1 MSGSEHFPRLFS
13 PIVLGPR
20 AAPNRIASTAHQSR
34 LSSEN
39 AHIDYHAAKLRGGVG
54 TDVVF
59 ATTSVHPTSS
69 PSEDGSLSGW
79 DDDCVGIFERTVRGL
94 REVSEETLLLCQ
106 LTHRG
111 RRSGSESGA
120 WLPALAPSS
129 VGDEIVATVPKELT
143 APEIE
148 ELVEAFG
155 KAAAR
160 VRRGGF
166 DGVEILAAY
175 GHLVDQFWSPGV
187 NERTDEYDLPRGTR
201 FALEVLRAVR
211 DSVGP
216 DMVVGVKLAGDDLLP
231 DGVGPEQAV
240 AVARAIAGSGAVDY
254 LNVIGGT
261 GMERVVRARAIPG
274 IEQPHGVY
282 AHLAAEIRAA
292 TGLPIVATARIV
304 RPEEAEQLLAAGD
317 CDQVSMTRPIMSDPD
332 MPRKA
337 RAGQLTR
344 IRYCTG
350 CNEGCIGRNYEGR
363 SIICIQNPI
372 LTRER
377 ELAPHPEP
385 AARRRH
391 VVVVGGGLA
400 GLETARSAAERGHA
414 VILLERKAEL
424 GGAVRIAAV
433 APKRE
438 EYHEN
443 ADWLI
448 REIDRLGVDVR
459 TGGEA
464 DADTILDL
472 EPDVVVLATGARTWH
487 PDVPG
492 ATREDVYDVEDVL
505 ERQLSLPGRVVVV
518 EEDSYV
524 KGLSVADWC
533 AAGGSEVTLVSRWY
547 FAGHRA
553 PDMVRV
559 PIYERLAQRGVKME
573 ANLRLRSIG
582 EDQVRL
588 QSVFGGPDVEFDY
601 DHVVLSYAG
610 RPHDPLG
617 PVLAEAGLEVVHV
630 GDCVAPRSVAAAIL
644 DGMRAGRM
652 L

>member
-1 MSGSEHFPRLFS
+1 MNVSEPFPRLFS

-20 AAPNRIASTAHQSR
+20 TAPNRIVSTAHQSR
-34 LSSEN
+34 LSES
-39 AHIDYHAAKLRGGVG
+39 AHVGYHAAKLRGGVG

-59 ATTSVHPTSS
+59 ATTSVHPNSN
-69 PSEDGSLSGW
+69 PSDDGSLPGW
-79 DDDCVGIFERTVRGL
+79 NDDCVEIFERTVRGL
-94 REVSEETLLLCQ
+94 REASEETLLLCQ

-120 WLPALAPSS
+120 WLPALAPSP

-143 APEIE
+143 TVEIE

-155 KAAAR
+155 AAAAR

-187 NERTDEYDLPRGTR
+187 NERTDGFDLPRGTR

-211 DSVGP
+211 EAVGP
-216 DMVVGVKLAGDDLLP
+216 DMVVGVKLTGDDLLP
-231 DGVGPEQAV
+231 DGVGPEQAGAIV
-240 AVARAIAGSGAVDY
+240 RAIADSGVVDY

-261 GMERVVRARAIPG
+261 GMERVVRARSIPG

-282 AHLAAEIRAA
+282 AHLARDVRAA
-292 TGLPIVATARIV
+292 TGLPIVATARVV
-304 RPEEAEQLLAAGD
+304 RPEEAEQLLIAGD
-317 CDQVSMTRPIMSDPD
+317 CDQVSMTRPIMTDPN
-332 MPRKA
+332 MPLKA
-337 RAGQLTR
+337 RAGQLTQ

-363 SIICIQNPI
+363 SVICIQNPI
-372 LTRER
+372 LTREQ
-377 ELAPHPEP
+377 ELTPHPQP
-385 AARRRH
+385 AARQRRI
-391 VVVVGGGLA
+391 VVVGGGPA
-400 GLETARSAAERGHA
+400 GLEAARSAAERGHA
-414 VILLERKAEL
+414 VTLLERKVEL
-424 GGAVRIAAV
+424 GGAVRLATV

-448 REIDRLGVDVR
+448 REIHRLGVDVR
-459 TGGEA
+459 TGVKA
-464 DADTILDL
+464 DADTILEL
-472 EPDVVVLATGARTWH
+472 GPDAVVLATGARTWH

-492 ATREDVYDVEDVL
+492 VNRENVHDVEDVL
-505 ERQLSLPGRVVVV
+505 ERRISLPGRVVVV
-518 EEDSYV
+518 DEDGYV
-524 KGLSVADWC
+524 KGMNVADWC
-533 AAGGSEVTLVSRWY
+533 AAGGSGVTLVSRWY

-559 PIYERLAQRGVKME
+559 PIYERLAQRSVEMQ
-573 ANLRLRSIG
+573 ANLRLSSI
-582 EDQVRL
+582 EDDRVRL
-588 QSVFGGPDVEFDY
+588 RSVFGGPDVALEY
-601 DHVVLSYAG
+601 DHVVLSYFG

-617 PVLAEAGLEVVHV
+617 PMMAEAGLEVVHV

-644 DGMRAGRM
+644 DGMRAGRA

>member
-1 MSGSEHFPRLFS
+1 MDGSEHFSRLFS

-20 AAPNRIASTAHQSR
+20 AAPNRIVSTAHQSR
-34 LSSEN
+34 LSSES
-39 AHIDYHAAKLRGGVG
+39 AHIGYHAAKLRGGVG

-59 ATTSVHPTSS
+59 ATTSVHPSSS

-129 VGDEIVATVPKELT
+129 VGDEIVATVPKQLT

-201 FALEVLRAVR
+201 YALRVLRAVR
-211 DSVGP
+211 DAVGP

-231 DGVGPEQAV
+231 EGVGPEQAV

-261 GMERVVRARAIPG
+261 GMERVVRARSIPG
-274 IEQPHGVY
+274 IEQPHCVY
-282 AHLAAEIRAA
+282 AHLAAETRAA
-292 TGLPIVATARIV
+292 TSLPIVATARVV
-304 RPEEAEQLLAAGD
+304 RPEEAERLLAAGV
-317 CDQVSMTRPIMSDPD
+317 CDQVSMTRPIMADPD

-363 SIICIQNPI
+363 SIICVQNPI

-377 ELAPHPEP
+377 ELAPRPEP
-385 AARRRH
+385 AARQRR
-391 VVVVGGGLA
+391 VVVVGGGPA
-400 GLETARSAAERGHA
+400 GLEAARSAAERGHA
-414 VILLERKAEL
+414 VVLLERKADL

-433 APKRE
+433 APERE

-448 REIDRLGVDVR
+448 RELDRLGVDVR
-459 TGGEA
+459 TAVKA
-464 DADTILDL
+464 DAEAVLEM
-472 EPDVVVLATGARTWH
+472 EPDAVVLATGARTWH
-487 PDVPG
+487 PDLPG
-492 ATREDVYDVEDVL
+492 TTRENVHDVEEVL
-505 ERQLSLPGRVVVV
+505 ERRMSLPGRVVVV
-518 EEDSYV
+518 DEDGYV
-524 KGLSVADWC
+524 KALSVADWC
-533 AAGGSEVTLVSRWY
+533 AAGGSKVTLVSRWY

-559 PIYERLAQRGVKME
+559 PIYGRLAERRVRME

-582 EDQVRL
+582 DDRVRL
-588 QSVFGGPDVEFDY
+588 QPVFGGPDVELDY

-617 PVLAEAGLEVVHV
+617 PVLAEAEPEVVNV

-644 DGMRAGRM
+644 DGMRAGRT